1 MEKVYL
7 REIEEL
13 ERAQAFI
20 AQENIENHI
29 FRNEYV
35 KLVES
40 FDDAVGQMRLITKV
54 SDKVQKKLDR
64 VNSALDVKN
73 AELDTKNAE
82 LDVKN
87 AELQTTIDELTQA
100 RAGKIAATIVLII
113 AVMLFLLEELFI
125 DNLIKNLLGTTSQWA
140 SVITKLVV
148 VLMLKPL
155 EGLLENFIIS
165 YLYKKKKER
174 EKEAEKPKINTV
186 GEL

>member
-35 KLVES
+35 KLVDS

-64 VNSALDVKN
+64 VNTALDNKN
-73 AELDTKNAE
+73 AELDS
-82 LDVKN
+82 KN
-87 AELQTTIDELTQA
+87 AELQKTIDELTQA
-100 RAGKIAATIVLII
+100 RAGKIAATIVLVI

-125 DNLIKNLLGTTSQWA
+125 DNVIKNLLGTTSQWA
-140 SVITKLVV
+140 SIITKLVV

-155 EGLLENFIIS
+155 EGILENFIIS

-174 EKEAEKPKINTV
+174 GKEAEKPKINTV

>member
-13 ERAQAFI
+13 ERAKAFI

-35 KLVES
+35 KLVDS

-54 SDKVQKKLDR
+54 SDKIQKKLDR
-64 VNSALDVKN
+64 VNSALDSKN
-73 AELDTKNAE
+73 AELDN
-82 LDVKN
+82 KN
-87 AELQTTIDELTQA
+87 AELQKTIDELTQA

-125 DNLIKNLLGTTSQWA
+125 DNVIKNLLGTTSQWA
-140 SVITKLVV
+140 SIITKLVV
-148 VLMLKPL
+148 VLLLKPL
-155 EGLLENFIIS
+155 ESVLENFIIN

-174 EKEAEKPKINTV
+174 EKELEKPKITAV
-186 GEL
+186 QEL

>member
-35 KLVES
+35 KLVDS

-54 SDKVQKKLDR
+54 SDKIQKKLDR

-73 AELDTKNAE
+73 AELDI
-82 LDVKN
+82 KN

-100 RAGKIAATIVLII
+100 RAGKIAATIVLVI

-125 DNLIKNLLGTTSQWA
+125 DNVIKNLLGTTSQWA

-148 VLMLKPL
+148 VLLLKPL

-174 EKEAEKPKINTV
+174 EKEAEKPKINTIS
-186 GEL
+186 EL

>member
-35 KLVES
+35 KLVDS

-54 SDKVQKKLDR
+54 SDKIQKKLDR
-64 VNSALDVKN
+64 VNSALDSKN
-73 AELDTKNAE
+73 AELDN
-82 LDVKN
+82 KN
-87 AELQTTIDELTQA
+87 AELQKTIDELTQA
-100 RAGKIAATIVLII
+100 RAGKIAATIVLVI

-125 DNLIKNLLGTTSQWA
+125 DSVIKNLLGTTSQWA
-140 SVITKLVV
+140 SIITKLVV
-148 VLMLKPL
+148 VLLLKPI

-174 EKEAEKPKINTV
+174 EKEAEKPKINAV

>member
-35 KLVES
+35 KLVDS

-64 VNSALDVKN
+64 VNSALDS
-73 AELDTKNAE
+73 KNAE

-125 DNLIKNLLGTTSQWA
+125 DNVIKNLLGTTSQWA

-148 VLMLKPL
+148 VLLLKPL

>member
-35 KLVES
+35 KLVDS
-40 FDDAVGQMRLITKV
+40 FEDAVGQMRLITKV

-73 AELDTKNAE
+73 AELDI
-82 LDVKN
+82 KN

-100 RAGKIAATIVLII
+100 RAGKIAATIVLAV

-125 DNLIKNLLGTTSQWA
+125 DSAIKNLLGTTSQWA
-140 SVITKLVV
+140 GVITKLVV
-148 VLMLKPL
+148 VLLLKPL

-165 YLYKKKKER
+165 YLYKKKRER
-174 EKEAEKPKINTV
+174 EKETEKPKINTIS
-186 GEL
+186 EL

>member
-1 MEKVYL
+1 MEKVYV

-35 KLVES
+35 KLVDS

-54 SDKVQKKLDR
+54 SDKIQKKLDR

-73 AELDTKNAE
+73 AELQK
-82 LDVKN
+82 
-87 AELQTTIDELTQA
+87 TIDELTQA
-100 RAGKIAATIVLII
+100 RAGKIAASIVLAI

-174 EKEAEKPKINTV
+174 EKEAEKPKMNTV

>member
-1 MEKVYL
+1 MEKVYV

-35 KLVES
+35 KLVDS
-40 FDDAVGQMRLITKV
+40 FEDAVGQMRLITKV
-54 SDKVQKKLDR
+54 SDKIQKKLDR

-73 AELDTKNAE
+73 AELD
-82 LDVKN
+82 VKN
-87 AELQTTIDELTQA
+87 AQLQTTIDELTQA
-100 RAGKIAATIVLII
+100 RAGKIAATIVLVI

-125 DNLIKNLLGTTSQWA
+125 DNVIKNLLGTTSQWA

-148 VLMLKPL
+148 VLLLKPL

-174 EKEAEKPKINTV
+174 EKEAEKPKISAV

>member
-35 KLVES
+35 KLVDS

-54 SDKVQKKLDR
+54 SDKIQKKLDR

-73 AELDTKNAE
+73 AELDI
-82 LDVKN
+82 KN

-100 RAGKIAATIVLII
+100 RAGKIAATIVLAI

-148 VLMLKPL
+148 VLLLKPL

-165 YLYKKKKER
+165 YLYRKKKKR
-174 EKEAEKPKINTV
+174 EKEAEKPKINTTS
-186 GEL
+186 EL

>member
-20 AQENIENHI
+20 AQEDIENHI

-82 LDVKN
+82 LQK
-87 AELQTTIDELTQA
+87 TIDELTQA

-125 DNLIKNLLGTTSQWA
+125 DNVIKNLLGTTSQWA

>member
-35 KLVES
+35 KLVDS

-54 SDKVQKKLDR
+54 SDKIQKKLDR
-64 VNSALDVKN
+64 VNSALDSKN
-73 AELDTKNAE
+73 AELDN
-82 LDVKN
+82 KN
-87 AELQTTIDELTQA
+87 AELQKTIDELTQA
-100 RAGKIAATIVLII
+100 RAGKIAATIVLVI

-125 DNLIKNLLGTTSQWA
+125 DNVIKNLLGTTSQWA
-140 SVITKLVV
+140 SIITKLVV

-155 EGLLENFIIS
+155 ESLLENFIIS

-174 EKEAEKPKINTV
+174 EKEMEKPKINAIGDV
-186 GEL
+186 

>member
-35 KLVES
+35 KLVDS

-54 SDKVQKKLDR
+54 SDKIQKKLDR

-73 AELDTKNAE
+73 AELDI
-82 LDVKN
+82 KN

-100 RAGKIAATIVLII
+100 RD
-113 AVMLFLLEELFI
+113 LL
-125 DNLIKNLLGTTSQWA
+125 
-140 SVITKLVV
+140 
-148 VLMLKPL
+148 
-155 EGLLENFIIS
+155 
-165 YLYKKKKER
+165 
-174 EKEAEKPKINTV
+174 
-186 GEL
+186 